1 MNSFLSKYSTLYFV
15 KNFMKHKKNNAGP
28 ILFKWVP
35 PLEKKKKTTRNIR
48 QVLKQI
54 NTRKFD
60 TSGNLS
66 AQE

>member
-35 PLEKKKKTTRNIR
+35 PLEKKKKNNE
-48 QVLKQI
+48 KY
-54 NTRKFD
+54 
-60 TSGNLS
+60 
-66 AQE
+66 